1 MTSQKIA
8 IGLVA
13 VALFVGSMTAHGA
26 DFGVGV
32 KAYDRGDYAAAIRI
46 FRQLADQGGA
56 DAQYNL
62 KIQGHNTDSVAK
74 S

>member
-26 DFGVGV
+26 
-32 KAYDRGDYAAAIRI
+32 AAPEFETPAGHQDIHMLTGETNHPSPLL
-46 FRQLADQGGA
+46 QLVIPAS
-56 DAQYNL
+56 N
-62 KIQGHNTDSVAK
+62 H
-74 S
+74 